1 MLQRLLRTSNDVSLT
16 LMRLVLAFCI
26 FPHGAQKL
34 LGWFG
39 GRGLG
44 PSIEIFAKAYHIP
57 PALTVIAVC
66 IEFFGSI
73 ALVLGLLGRLSGLGV
88 AITMTVAAYQTYLHF
103 GNFFMNWFNLQKGEG
118 IEYHLL
124 AIVLALAIA
133 IRGSGALSLDRLL
146 AALAESKDESG
157 LQFKAKSQ
165 SA

>member
-1 MLQRLLRTSNDVSLT
+1 MLQRLLRTTDDLTLT

-39 GRGLG
+39 GHGLG
-44 PSIEIFAKAYHIP
+44 PAIEIFAKVYHIP

-73 ALVLGLLGRLSGLGV
+73 ALVLGLLGRLSALGV

-103 GNFFMNWFNLQKGEG
+103 GNFFMNWFGMQKGEG

-124 AIVLALAIA
+124 AIVIALAIA
-133 IRGSGALSLDRLL
+133 IRGSGAFSLDRLL
-146 AALAESKDESG
+146 SAKAVVEPG
-157 LQFKAKSQ
+157 LQYKTKAQ
-165 SA
+165 NA